1 MTRVSIVGYGR
12 FGKVLHRL
20 LKDDF
25 AITIY
30 DKNQIKVEDGLSPDT
45 AVAKDVQDVYKNNVI
60 FYAVPIE
67 SFEQII
73 SEHKKYFEK
82 QHLLIDTL
90 SVKMHPASVLTNH
103 LKGTDVQAILTH
115 PMFGPDS
122 AASSFE
128 GLPII
133 MNKFLADDASYD
145 LWKTFFQKKNLKVVE
160 LSPEEHDKMAANSQ
174 GLTHF
179 LGRLLEM
186 YPLQSSAIDTLGTKK
201 LLEVKEL
208 TCNDTWQLFSN
219 LQHYNPYTKEMRIRL
234 GDAYDSLYNKL
245 LPAQVNPDYITYGIQ
260 GGIGSF
266 NEEAIRHYLKDAKP
280 NEYKIQYLYTTENVM
295 RALHAGEIDRGQFA
309 IHNSLGGMVGE
320 SIHAM
325 AAYKFKILEEF
336 AIKISHALMIRKDA
350 EFSQVDTIMAHPQV
364 FAQCKNHL
372 KEKYPGLKLVSGE
385 GDLIDHAVVAKELA
399 AGKLPRGTATMGSK
413 TLAQIYDLKIIENNL
428 QDAKENYTSFL
439 QVARIQKD

>member
-1 MTRVSIVGYGR
+1 MTRISIVGYGR
-12 FGKVLHRL
+12 FGKTLCRI

-25 AITIY
+25 EVTIY
-30 DKNQIKVEDGLSPDT
+30 DKQTIDNAGLSPT
-45 AVAKDVQDVYKNNVI
+45 TIIAKDVGEVYKNDAI
-60 FYAVPIE
+60 FFAVPID
-67 SFEQII
+67 SFEKII
-73 SEHKKYFEK
+73 SDHKKYFEK
-82 QHLLIDTL
+82 RHTLIDVL
-90 SVKMHPASVLTNH
+90 SVKMHPAKVFQEH
-103 LKGTDVQAILTH
+103 LGGTGAKAILTH

-122 AASSFE
+122 AKAGFA

-133 MNKFLADDASYD
+133 LNKGTASEDIYD
-145 LWKTFFQKKNLKVVE
+145 FWKTFFKSKKLHVVE
-160 LSPEEHDKMAANSQ
+160 MSPEEHDKMAANSQ

-186 YPLQSSAIDTLGTKK
+186 YPLQPSAIDTMGTKK
-201 LLEVKEL
+201 LLEVMGL

-234 GDAYDSLYNKL
+234 GEAYDSLYNKL
-245 LPAQVNPDYITYGIQ
+245 LPKQANPDYITYGIQ

-266 NEEAIRHYLKDAKP
+266 NEEAIRHHLKDAKP
-280 NEYKIQYLYTTENVM
+280 NEYRIQYLYTSENVM

-320 SIHAM
+320 SINAM
-325 AAYKFKILEEF
+325 AAYKFKIVEEF

-350 EFSQVDTIMAHPQV
+350 ELNDIITIMSHPQV
-364 FAQCKNHL
+364 FAQCKNNL
-372 KEKYPGLKLVSGE
+372 KERYPNLKLVSGE

-399 AGKLPRGTATMGSK
+399 AGNLPPGTATMGSK
-413 TLAQIYDLKIIENNL
+413 ALAQIYDLKIVEDNL

-439 QVARIQKD
+439 HVARIQDN